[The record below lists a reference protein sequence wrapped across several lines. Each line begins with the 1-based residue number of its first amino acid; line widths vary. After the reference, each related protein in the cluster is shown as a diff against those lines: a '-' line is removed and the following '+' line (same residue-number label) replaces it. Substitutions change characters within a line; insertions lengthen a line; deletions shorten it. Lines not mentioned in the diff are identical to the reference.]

1 MNGFTCRQLPQA
13 PCQTEQ
19 THQSFMAVHAAFGGH
34 CPGQKLSTDRH
45 SMSCFW
51 LSLCTWCPY
60 IMTDLLHAGPAAQ
73 QQRGVKALEQL
84 AAEIEAGSNT
94 AMRIVWKWA
103 CYQVRLCTT
112 FSKVSILCAC
122 TKQCN
127 KQWGAHEYSMLVL
140 INVLLSDN

>member
-1 MNGFTCRQLPQA
+1 
-13 PCQTEQ
+13 
-19 THQSFMAVHAAFGGH
+19 
-34 CPGQKLSTDRH
+34 
-45 SMSCFW
+45 
-51 LSLCTWCPY
+51 
-60 IMTDLLHAGPAAQ
+60 MTDLLQAGPAAQ

-122 TKQCN
+122 SNSVTSS
-127 KQWGAHEYSMLVL
+127 GEL
-140 INVLLSDN
+140 IDTQSACSDEFVDV